1 MLYAAIDYWKYRNRR
16 DKYSPQ
22 AMEDNGYLLAI
33 ESNFQEYKN
42 IPLGHIAFVS
52 TSGSIA
58 SWAIMY
64 SGNGVASHVANFY
77 GDGVLH
83 DTITSGVQRRE
94 FSEYFDGISY
104 ISILPPPPG
113 TDLTYAKKFMDF
125 SLGAPYNWLG
135 IIRLGLAK
143 ILGNGYGTPW
153 YICADI
159 FLILGIISWLKW
171 LITGSVST
179 TFGTILV
186 AYPILFAINKYR
198 NRNWLKKVS
207 LKFKARAEQ

>member
-1 MLYAAIDYWKYRNRR
+1 
-16 DKYSPQ
+16 
-22 AMEDNGYLLAI
+22 MEDSGYFLAI
-33 ESNFQEYKN
+33 ESNFKEYKKV
-42 IPLGHIAFVS
+42 PLGHIAFVS

-113 TDLTYAKKFMDF
+113 TDLTYAKKFMNL
-125 SLGAPYNWLG
+125 SLGSSYNWPG

-143 ILGNGYGTPW
+143 ILGGGYGTPW
-153 YICADI
+153 YICTDI
-159 FLILGIISWLKW
+159 FLMLGTIGLLKW
-171 LITGSVST
+171 LISGNVGATLC
-179 TFGTILV
+179 TILV
-186 AYPILFAINKYR
+186 VYPSLFAINKYR

-207 LKFKARAEQ
+207 LKFKARTEQ